1 MNPFATGAAQKNA
14 GYVVGGL
21 MFFLTLSALN
31 SVGLVPD
38 YIDGTGTFGREVSH
52 SMVLEALP
60 NEDGA
65 LALSDIPRLGE
76 VPVLT
81 PLTLQVATTTVSV
94 QPVATTPAVPLAVAP
109 ATIDA
114 LPSMRVIELPTKLVI
129 PRAKIDVPILNP
141 DTTNVATLDA
151 ELAKGVVRY
160 THSSQ
165 LNEDGNMFVFG
176 HSSHLPVVKN
186 RMFKALNGIEDLV
199 RGDTI
204 LVTGKSGD
212 VYEYQVTSVKKTD
225 ANDELIDLSVHTGV
239 RKLTLSTC
247 DSFGKKTSRFVVE
260 AEFVKVRE

>member
-1 MNPFATGAAQKNA
+1 MNPFATGSSQKNA
-14 GYVVGGL
+14 GIFVGGL

-31 SVGLVPD
+31 SVGLAPD
-38 YIDGTGTFGREVSH
+38 YIDGTGTFGREVSEVAV
-52 SMVLEALP
+52 SEALP
-60 NEDGA
+60 NADGA

-81 PLTLQVATTTVSV
+81 PIVI
-94 QPVATTPAVPLAVAP
+94 P
-109 ATIDA
+109 ATSS
-114 LPSMRVIELPTKLVI
+114 PSITTKTEEMPLVVSPAYFEPAAPVRTIELPTKLVI
-129 PRAKIDVPILNP
+129 PRADIDVPILNP
-141 DTTNVATLDA
+141 NTTNVAALDA
-151 ELAKGVVRY
+151 ELAKGIVRY
-160 THSSQ
+160 TRSSQ
-165 LNEDGNMFVFG
+165 LNEDGNMFIFG

-204 LVTGKSGD
+204 FVTGKSGE
-212 VYEYQVTSVKKTD
+212 VHEYQVTSVKKTD

-247 DSFGKKTSRFVVE
+247 DSFGKKSSRFVVE